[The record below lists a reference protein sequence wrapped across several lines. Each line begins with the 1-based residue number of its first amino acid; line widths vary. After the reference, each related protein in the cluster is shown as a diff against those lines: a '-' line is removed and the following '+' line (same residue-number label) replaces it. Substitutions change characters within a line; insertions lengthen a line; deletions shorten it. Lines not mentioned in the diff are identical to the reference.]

1 MIPAKLRLR
10 LEGTFFTN
18 ELPVVRM
25 CLDATEAAGKTEASD
40 SSLTIKVPLLKFG
53 QKKIKQRGNKSEIG
67 C

>member
-1 MIPAKLRLR
+1 
-10 LEGTFFTN
+10 
-18 ELPVVRM
+18 M

-40 SSLTIKVPLLKFG
+40 SSLTIKVPLLKSG